1 MLLLRFTVNVRLERL
16 YSFGNEENDSENE
29 GFDSENEENHLT
41 IQENHLANKEN
52 HLEKENDLEND
63 LPYFGYRLPTFGME
77 NEEYELP
84 IQEEEKK

>member
-41 IQENHLANKEN
+41 IQENHLPN
-52 HLEKENDLEND
+52 
-63 LPYFGYRLPTFGME
+63 
-77 NEEYELP
+77 
-84 IQEEEKK
+84 